1 MNAEDRTAPES
12 GDFLRELLDS
22 TVDGVVRR
30 TAARVPDRVAVRYA
44 DRAWTYAELDAAVST
59 AAELRGHG
67 LEDRVRGGAA
77 AQRRREDPQARAAGQ
92 PRRGLS
98 HRSAPGLSGV

>member
-1 MNAEDRTAPES
+1 MNAEDHTAPEPD
-12 GDFLRELLDS
+12 DFLRELLDS

-59 AAELRGHG
+59 AAAELRGHG
-67 LEDRVRGGAA
+67 LEDG
-77 AQRRREDPQARAAGQ
+77 DRAASYGHN
-92 PRRGLS
+92 S
-98 HRSAPGLSGV
+98 SRSGPGLSGV